1 VAAEV
6 PEAVAGLVL
15 IGVNPGLP
23 DTDPE
28 ERRARCAIEQEW
40 AARLR
45 RDGLEAFIRYWTA
58 LPLFETQRRLPEEV
72 RAERQRIRSQ
82 HRAEPLA
89 RVLLALGTG
98 SMPDYRR
105 AVVNAGVPVQL
116 ITGELDTK
124 FDAIARAWSSE
135 AAGVEHLVIPGAGH
149 DPTVEAPESLARAV
163 AHVLHR
169 KASR

>member
-1 VAAEV
+1 V

-23 DTDPE
+23 NTNPE
-28 ERRARCAIEQEW
+28 ERRARCSIEQEW

-45 RDGLEAFIRYWTA
+45 RDGLEAFIRYWAA
-58 LPLFETQRRLPEEV
+58 LPLFDTQRQLPEEV
-72 RAERQRIRSQ
+72 RDERQRIRSR

-98 SMPDYRR
+98 SMPDYRH
-105 AVVNAGVPVQL
+105 AVAKAGVPVHL
-116 ITGELDTK
+116 ITGELDRK

-135 AAGVEHLVIPGAGH
+135 TAGVEHLVIPGAGH
-149 DPTVEAPESLARAV
+149 DPTIEAPESLARAV